1 MRHTTAQNLLVYKYA
16 HSSLPATLPP
26 VGSPLFDTRGQAR
39 FSFAGQDNLPLPS
52 SPESALEG
60 QGSALVRIFKESW
73 QELDPSKHRPSS
85 LASPLDDGLV
95 HEGEE
100 GGLSMSWLER
110 ARTYPARL
118 REGYRSL
125 NDQTTADPLGQLRDD
140 VARP

>member
-95 HEGEE
+95 HEGE